1 MLASMTEILASSF
14 SFGLMGV
21 LNVGQI
27 SPLAAV
33 VVSRV
38 EFEQA
43 VAATKA
49 VQTNRV
55 ESGRL
60 IFMQNFSQF
69 DFG

>member
-43 VAATKA
+43 VAAAKA